1 MMKKM
6 FLTLAMIIGIAT
18 AAMAQAEIKFDKLTY
33 DFGDFSENDPVQTAK
48 FTFTNVGDKP
58 LVINQAIA
66 SCGCTVPK
74 YSKEPIAP
82 GGKGELIV
90 TYSGKGRFPGHFK
103 KGITVRTNGKAELT
117 RLYIEGNMKAK

>member
-6 FLTLAMIIGIAT
+6 FLTLAMIVGITT

-58 LVINQAIA
+58 LIINQAIA

-74 YSKEPIAP
+74 YSKDLLRQGTFPRPFQEGHHRAHQRQ
-82 GGKGELIV
+82 GGADPLVHRG
-90 TYSGKGRFPGHFK
+90 
-103 KGITVRTNGKAELT
+103 
-117 RLYIEGNMKAK
+117 

>member
-6 FLTLAMIIGIAT
+6 FLTLAMIIGITT

-58 LVINQAIA
+58 LIINQAISRLRRA
-66 SCGCTVPK
+66 ISTWTV
-74 YSKEPIAP
+74 ILCWTIRAM
-82 GGKGELIV
+82 LAA
-90 TYSGKGRFPGHFK
+90 T
-103 KGITVRTNGKAELT
+103 TQANGT
-117 RLYIEGNMKAK
+117 

>member
-6 FLTLAMIIGIAT
+6 FLTLAMIVGITT

-58 LVINQAIA
+58 LIINQAIA

-82 GGKGELIV
+82 GAERRADSHLLWQG
-90 TYSGKGRFPGHFK
+90 TFPRPFQEGHHRAHQRQ
-103 KGITVRTNGKAELT
+103 G
-117 RLYIEGNMKAK
+117 